1 MITNSLIKGSVFI
14 DLSPSPS
21 PSPSPRSLKVCSYL
35 SQQAFNYRLIVLFV
49 VCFFFVWRLMVGVGE
64 CHGKAWTCIVLLKKK
79 KNILNYI
86 HRLGD
91 PISNFLLESV
101 SYWLLFWKHYQL
113 HSRWIYIQSVNFF
126 IYICWKDTGLKKK
139 TQ

>member
-79 KNILNYI
+79 KKKFLTIYIGSAIRLVIFCLKVCLTDFYFENTINYI
-86 HRLGD
+86 ADEFTFNR
-91 PISNFLLESV
+91 
-101 SYWLLFWKHYQL
+101 
-113 HSRWIYIQSVNFF
+113 
-126 IYICWKDTGLKKK
+126 
-139 TQ
+139 